1 MVCDQDRLQRP
12 SCDALREARTSKRV
26 VHTLCSIG
34 LVTDSKKPS
43 NPFAA
48 LASLKESLPPGEAK
62 VAKAESKSPVDKRF
76 AAKIVV
82 AKSKKGRGGKTV
94 TCVRGIDANEAQLE
108 QLAKELRQA
117 LGCGSSVEESEIIV
131 QGEQT
136 ERVAKWLEAQGA
148 KRVVIGT

>member
-1 MVCDQDRLQRP
+1 M
-12 SCDALREARTSKRV
+12 RTSKRV
-26 VHTLCSIG
+26 AHTLCSIG

-62 VAKAESKSPVDKRF
+62 AAKTESKSTVDKRF

-94 TCVRGIDANEAQLE
+94 TCVRGIDASAAQLE

-117 LGCGSSVEESEIIV
+117 LGCGSSVEENEIIV

>member
-117 LGCGSSVEESEIIV
+117 LGCGSSVEENEIIV

>member
-1 MVCDQDRLQRP
+1 M
-12 SCDALREARTSKRV
+12 
-26 VHTLCSIG
+26 
-34 LVTDSKKPS
+34 TDSKKPS

-48 LASLKESLPPGEAK
+48 LASLKATLPAGEAPPPK
-62 VAKAESKSPVDKRF
+62 PDTKSAAVDKRF
-76 AAKIVV
+76 AGKLVV

-117 LGCGSSVEESEIIV
+117 LGCGSSVEEKEIIV